1 MDFKLTLLGTNG
13 ALPAYGRF
21 PTAQWLSIHHRSFL
35 IDCGEGTQMRMQECQ
50 VKPGRLRAIFISH
63 LHGDHCFGLIGLLT
77 SLNLTGRDKPLN
89 IYSPP
94 GLRGMIEAQL
104 APTGTAL
111 QFPVHFHEVDPTVHS
126 CITEDHLVKVYT
138 IPLDHRIPCCG
149 YLFREKE
156 RERNIYPEKIQEYD
170 LSVTQIVAAKRGE
183 DIRLADGRKIASA
196 ELTTPPPP
204 PRAYAFC
211 SDTRYKPDIIP
222 VIKGVDLLYH
232 ESTFCQEYAKRATE
246 TGHSTALQAAQIA
259 RDANVGKLILG
270 HYSSRYP
277 DPSVFAAEA
286 KTLFGESHAGLD
298 GQTYTIPFDGRK
310 IDDDE

>member
-1 MDFKLTLLGTNG
+1 
-13 ALPAYGRF
+13 
-21 PTAQWLSIHHRSFL
+21 
-35 IDCGEGTQMRMQECQ
+35 MRMQECQ